1 MSSKPPLTREEFIGM
16 ARASGLDIA
25 DPHMEELYAYLQ
37 TVLPGLKAV
46 NELDLTGVIPAMVYV
61 PPQE

>member
-1 MSSKPPLTREEFIGM
+1 MSSKPPLTREDFICM

-46 NELDLTGVIPAMVYV
+46 HELDLTGVIPAMVYV

>member
-1 MSSKPPLTREEFIGM
+1 M
-16 ARASGLDIA
+16 ARVSGLDIN
-25 DPHMEELYAYLQ
+25 DPHMEELYAYLL

-46 NELDLTGVIPAMVYV
+46 QELDLRGVIPAMVYV

>member
-1 MSSKPPLTREEFIGM
+1 MSSKPPLTWEEFITM
-16 ARASGLDIA
+16 ARVSGLDIN
-25 DPHMEELYAYLQ
+25 DPHMEELYAYLL

-46 NELDLTGVIPAMVYV
+46 QELDLRGVIPAMVYV